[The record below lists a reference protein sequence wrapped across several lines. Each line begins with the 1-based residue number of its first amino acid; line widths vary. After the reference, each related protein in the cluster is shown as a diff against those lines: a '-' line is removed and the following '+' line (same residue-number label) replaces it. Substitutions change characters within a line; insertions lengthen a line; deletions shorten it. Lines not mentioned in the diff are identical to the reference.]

1 MLQIRKICVILQ
13 YESVRGLVLSLL
25 LYRLR
30 SMQSD
35 SLQNWI
41 EKQMMCGRYIFTK
54 EDVIDLGVHNNK
66 DSLKKALYRAQEKG
80 VIMSPW
86 QNFYVAIPMEYRLKG
101 EVPPSFYIDQLM
113 QFVRRDYY
121 VSLLSAAML
130 NGAGHQRAMVFQ
142 VTVQGKQIRSAVK
155 NGTLLDFNLRKE
167 IPLAYVNQVKVQT
180 GYMNVSSPELTA
192 LDLVSQEEKV
202 GGLSRVAEILIELAE
217 RMNWDE
223 SKLALLD
230 YFNAP
235 IVQRLGYLLD
245 LIEETELA
253 DSLMRLARQAG
264 KIVRKVRLKQ
274 SKPET
279 EDMEIDKKW
288 KIIINQKI
296 ETDEI

>member
-1 MLQIRKICVILQ
+1 MSECRYKLQ
-13 YESVRGLVLSLL
+13 Y
-25 LYRLR
+25 
-30 SMQSD
+30 MQSEG
-35 SLQNWI
+35 LQKWI
-41 EKQMMCGRYIFTK
+41 EAQMMRGRYVFIK
-54 EDVIDLGVHNNK
+54 EDVTNLGMYSK
-66 DSLKKALYRAQEKG
+66 TDSLNRALYRAQEKG

-101 EVPPSFYIDQLM
+101 EVPPSFYIDHLM
-113 QFVRRDYY
+113 HFLGREYY
-121 VSLLSAAML
+121 VSLLSAATL
-130 NGAGHQRAMVFQ
+130 NGAGHQRTMVFQ

-155 NGTLLDFNLRKE
+155 NGTLLDFNLKKK
-167 IPLAYVNQVKVQT
+167 IPSLYINKVKVQT
-180 GYMNVSSPELTA
+180 GYMNVSCPELTA

-202 GGLSRVAEILIELAE
+202 GGLSRVAEVLIELTE
-217 RMNWDE
+217 RMKWDE
-223 SKLALLD
+223 SKLALFD

-235 IVQRLGYLLD
+235 VVQRLGYLLD
-245 LIEETELA
+245 LIEESELA
-253 DSLMRLARQAG
+253 NGLMQLAKQTG

>member
-1 MLQIRKICVILQ
+1 MSEYRYRLQ
-13 YESVRGLVLSLL
+13 Y
-25 LYRLR
+25 
-30 SMQSD
+30 MQSEG
-35 SLQNWI
+35 LQKWI
-41 EKQMMCGRYIFTK
+41 EAQMMRGRYVFIK
-54 EDVIDLGVHNNK
+54 EDVTNLGMYSK
-66 DSLKKALYRAQEKG
+66 TDSLNRALYRAQEKG

-101 EVPPSFYIDQLM
+101 EVPPSFYIDHLM
-113 QFVRRDYY
+113 RFLGREYY
-121 VSLLSAAML
+121 VSLLSAATL

-155 NGTLLDFNLRKE
+155 NGTLLDFNLKKE
-167 IPLAYVNQVKVQT
+167 IPSLYINKVKVQT
-180 GYMNVSSPELTA
+180 GYMNVSCPELTA

-202 GGLSRVAEILIELAE
+202 GGLSRVAEVLIELTE
-217 RMNWDE
+217 RMKWDE
-223 SKLALLD
+223 SKLALFD

-235 IVQRLGYLLD
+235 VVQRLGYLLD
-245 LIEETELA
+245 LIEESELA
-253 DSLMRLARQAG
+253 NGLMQLAKQTG

>member
-1 MLQIRKICVILQ
+1 MSECRYKLQ
-13 YESVRGLVLSLL
+13 Y
-25 LYRLR
+25 
-30 SMQSD
+30 MQSEG
-35 SLQNWI
+35 LQKWI
-41 EKQMMCGRYIFTK
+41 EAQMMRGRYVFIK
-54 EDVIDLGVHNNK
+54 EDVTNLGMYSK
-66 DSLKKALYRAQEKG
+66 TDSLNRALYRAQEKG

-101 EVPPSFYIDQLM
+101 EVPPSFYIDHLM
-113 QFVRRDYY
+113 RFLGREYY
-121 VSLLSAAML
+121 VSLLSAATL

-155 NGTLLDFNLRKE
+155 NGTLLDFNLKKK
-167 IPLAYVNQVKVQT
+167 IPSLYINKVKVQT
-180 GYMNVSSPELTA
+180 GYMNVSCPELTA

-202 GGLSRVAEILIELAE
+202 GGLSRVAEVLIELAE
-217 RMNWDE
+217 RMKWDE
-223 SKLALLD
+223 SKLALFD

-235 IVQRLGYLLD
+235 VVQRLGYLLD
-245 LIEETELA
+245 LIEESELA
-253 DSLMRLARQAG
+253 NGLMQLAKQTG

>member
-1 MLQIRKICVILQ
+1 MSEYRYKLQ
-13 YESVRGLVLSLL
+13 Y
-25 LYRLR
+25 
-30 SMQSD
+30 MQSEG
-35 SLQNWI
+35 LQKWI
-41 EKQMMCGRYIFTK
+41 EAQMMRGRYVFIK
-54 EDVIDLGVHNNK
+54 EDVTNLGMYSK
-66 DSLKKALYRAQEKG
+66 TDSLNRALYRAQEKG

-101 EVPPSFYIDQLM
+101 EVPPSFYIDHLM
-113 QFVRRDYY
+113 RFLGREYY
-121 VSLLSAAML
+121 VSLLSAATL
-130 NGAGHQRAMVFQ
+130 NGAGHQRAMLFQ

-155 NGTLLDFNLRKE
+155 NGTLLDFNLKKE
-167 IPLAYVNQVKVQT
+167 IPSLYINKVKVQT
-180 GYMNVSSPELTA
+180 GYMNVSCPELTA

-202 GGLSRVAEILIELAE
+202 GGLSRVAEVLIELTE
-217 RMNWDE
+217 RMKWDE
-223 SKLALLD
+223 SKLALFD

-235 IVQRLGYLLD
+235 VVQRLGYLLD
-245 LIEETELA
+245 LIEESELA
-253 DSLMRLARQAG
+253 NGLMQLAKQTG

>member
-1 MLQIRKICVILQ
+1 MSECRYKLQ
-13 YESVRGLVLSLL
+13 Y
-25 LYRLR
+25 
-30 SMQSD
+30 MQSEG
-35 SLQNWI
+35 LQKWI
-41 EKQMMCGRYIFTK
+41 EAQMMRGRYVFIK
-54 EDVIDLGVHNNK
+54 EDVTNLGMYSK
-66 DSLKKALYRAQEKG
+66 TDSLNRALYRAQEKG

-101 EVPPSFYIDQLM
+101 EVPPSFYIDHLM
-113 QFVRRDYY
+113 RFLGREYY
-121 VSLLSAAML
+121 VSLLSAATL

-155 NGTLLDFNLRKE
+155 NGTLLDFNLKKK
-167 IPLAYVNQVKVQT
+167 IPSLYINKVKVQT
-180 GYMNVSSPELTA
+180 GYMNVSCPELTA

-202 GGLSRVAEILIELAE
+202 GGLSRVAEVLIELAE
-217 RMNWDE
+217 RMKWDE
-223 SKLALLD
+223 SKLALFD

-235 IVQRLGYLLD
+235 VVQRLGYLLD
-245 LIEETELA
+245 LIEESELA
-253 DSLMRLARQAG
+253 NGLMQLAKQTG

-279 EDMEIDKKW
+279 EDMEIEKKW

>member
-1 MLQIRKICVILQ
+1 MSKPYCGLQNMRA
-13 YESVRGLVLSLL
+13 
-25 LYRLR
+25 
-30 SMQSD
+30 D

-41 EKQMMCGRYIFTK
+41 EAQMMRGCYIFTK
-54 EDVIDLGVHNNK
+54 EDVTNLNVHNNK
-66 DSLKKALYRAQEKG
+66 DSLNKALYRMQDKG

-86 QNFYVAIPMEYRLKG
+86 KNFYVAIPMEYRLKG
-101 EVPPSFYIDQLM
+101 EVPPSFYIDHLM
-113 QFVRRDYY
+113 QFVGRDYY

-130 NGAGHQRAMVFQ
+130 NGAGHQRAMIFQ
-142 VTVQGKQIRSAVK
+142 VTVHGKQIRSVVK
-155 NGTLLDFNLRKE
+155 NGTLLDFNLKKE
-167 IPLAYVNQVKVQT
+167 LPTAYINKVKVQT

-217 RMNWDE
+217 RMKWDD

-253 DSLMRLARQAG
+253 DDFILLAKRAG
-264 KIVRKVRLKQ
+264 KIVRKTRLKQ
-274 SKPET
+274 SNPEV
-279 EDMEIDKKW
+279 EGMEVDKKW
-288 KIIINQKI
+288 KIIINHEI

>member
-1 MLQIRKICVILQ
+1 
-13 YESVRGLVLSLL
+13 
-25 LYRLR
+25 
-30 SMQSD
+30 
-35 SLQNWI
+35 
-41 EKQMMCGRYIFTK
+41 MMRGRYVFIK
-54 EDVIDLGVHNNK
+54 EDVTNLGMYSK
-66 DSLKKALYRAQEKG
+66 TDSLNRALYRAQEKG

-101 EVPPSFYIDQLM
+101 EVPPSFYIDHLM
-113 QFVRRDYY
+113 RFLGREYY
-121 VSLLSAAML
+121 VSLLSAATL

-155 NGTLLDFNLRKE
+155 NGTLLDFNLKKK
-167 IPLAYVNQVKVQT
+167 IPSLYINKVKVQT
-180 GYMNVSSPELTA
+180 GYMNVSCPELTA

-202 GGLSRVAEILIELAE
+202 GGLSRVAEVLIELAE
-217 RMNWDE
+217 RMKWDE
-223 SKLALLD
+223 SKLALFD

-235 IVQRLGYLLD
+235 VVQRLGYLLD
-245 LIEETELA
+245 LIEESELA
-253 DSLMRLARQAG
+253 NGLMQLAKQTG

>member
-1 MLQIRKICVILQ
+1 
-13 YESVRGLVLSLL
+13 
-25 LYRLR
+25 
-30 SMQSD
+30 MQSE

-41 EKQMMCGRYIFTK
+41 EAQMMRGRYIFNK
-54 EDVIDLGVHNNK
+54 EDVINLSVHSNRG
-66 DSLKKALYRAQEKG
+66 SLNRALYRAQEKG
-80 VIMSPW
+80 IIMSPW
-86 QNFYVAIPMEYRLKG
+86 QNFYAVIPMEYRLKG
-101 EVPPSFYIDQLM
+101 EVPPSFYIDMLM
-113 QFVRRDYY
+113 RFVGRDYY

-130 NGAGHQRAMVFQ
+130 NGAGHQRAMAFQ
-142 VTVQGKQIRSAVK
+142 VTVQGKQLRSAVK
-155 NGTLLDFNLRKE
+155 NGTLLEFNLKKE
-167 IPLAYVNQVKVQT
+167 IPLAYVNKVKVQT

-202 GGLSRVAEILIELAE
+202 GGLSRVAEVLIELAE
-217 RMNWDE
+217 RMKWDD
-223 SKLALLD
+223 SKLTLLG

-235 IVQRLGYLLD
+235 VVQRLGYLLD

-253 DSLMRLARQAG
+253 DGLMRLAKQAG

-288 KIIINQKI
+288 KVIINQEI

>member
-1 MLQIRKICVILQ
+1 MSECRYRLQ
-13 YESVRGLVLSLL
+13 Y
-25 LYRLR
+25 
-30 SMQSD
+30 MQSEG
-35 SLQNWI
+35 LQKWI
-41 EKQMMCGRYIFTK
+41 EAQMMRGRYVFIK
-54 EDVIDLGVHNNK
+54 EDVTNLGMYSK
-66 DSLKKALYRAQEKG
+66 TDSLNRALYRAQEKG

-101 EVPPSFYIDQLM
+101 EVPPSFYIDHLM
-113 QFVRRDYY
+113 RFLGREYY
-121 VSLLSAAML
+121 VSLLSAATL
-130 NGAGHQRAMVFQ
+130 NGAGHQRAMLFQ

-155 NGTLLDFNLRKE
+155 NGTLLDFNLKKE
-167 IPLAYVNQVKVQT
+167 IPSLYINKVKVQT
-180 GYMNVSSPELTA
+180 GYMNVSCPELTA

-202 GGLSRVAEILIELAE
+202 GGLSRVAEVLIELAE
-217 RMNWDE
+217 RMKWDE
-223 SKLALLD
+223 SKLALFD

-235 IVQRLGYLLD
+235 VVQRLGYLLD
-245 LIEETELA
+245 LIEESELA
-253 DSLMRLARQAG
+253 NGLMQLAKQTG

>member
-1 MLQIRKICVILQ
+1 M
-13 YESVRGLVLSLL
+13 RGH
-25 LYRLR
+25 
-30 SMQSD
+30 
-35 SLQNWI
+35 
-41 EKQMMCGRYIFTK
+41 YIFTK
-54 EDVIDLGVHNNK
+54 EDVINLGMHDNK
-66 DSLKKALYRAQEKG
+66 DSMRKALYRMQEKG
-80 VIMSPW
+80 IIMSPW

-101 EVPPSFYIDQLM
+101 EVPPSFYIDHLM
-113 QFVRRDYY
+113 RFVGREYY

-142 VTVQGKQIRSAVK
+142 ITVLGKQMRSAVK

-167 IPLAYVNQVKVQT
+167 FPTGYINKVKVQT

-192 LDLVSQEEKV
+192 LDLISQEEKV

-217 RMNWDE
+217 NMKWDD

-230 YFNAP
+230 YFSAP
-235 IVQRLGYLLD
+235 IVQRLGYLLN

-253 DSLMRLARQAG
+253 DDLMLLAKQAG

-274 SKPET
+274 SKPGT
-279 EDMEIDKKW
+279 DDMEVDKKW

>member
-1 MLQIRKICVILQ
+1 MSEYRYKLQ
-13 YESVRGLVLSLL
+13 Y
-25 LYRLR
+25 
-30 SMQSD
+30 MQSEG
-35 SLQNWI
+35 LQKWI
-41 EKQMMCGRYIFTK
+41 EAQMMRGRYVFIK
-54 EDVIDLGVHNNK
+54 EDVTNLGMYSK
-66 DSLKKALYRAQEKG
+66 TDSLNRALYRAQEKG

-101 EVPPSFYIDQLM
+101 EVPPSFYIDHLM
-113 QFVRRDYY
+113 RFLGREYY
-121 VSLLSAAML
+121 VSLLSAATL

-155 NGTLLDFNLRKE
+155 NGTLLDFNLKKK
-167 IPLAYVNQVKVQT
+167 IPSLYINKVKVQT
-180 GYMNVSSPELTA
+180 GYMNVSCPELTA

-202 GGLSRVAEILIELAE
+202 GGLSRVAEVLIELAE
-217 RMNWDE
+217 RMKWDE
-223 SKLALLD
+223 SKLALFD

-235 IVQRLGYLLD
+235 VVQRLGYLLD
-245 LIEETELA
+245 LIEESELA
-253 DSLMRLARQAG
+253 NGLMQLAKQTG

>member
-1 MLQIRKICVILQ
+1 MSEYRYKLQ
-13 YESVRGLVLSLL
+13 Y
-25 LYRLR
+25 
-30 SMQSD
+30 MQSKG
-35 SLQNWI
+35 LQKWI
-41 EKQMMCGRYIFTK
+41 EAQMMRGRYVFIK
-54 EDVIDLGVHNNK
+54 EDVTNLGMYSK
-66 DSLKKALYRAQEKG
+66 TDSLNRALYRAQEKG

-101 EVPPSFYIDQLM
+101 EVPPSFYIDHLM
-113 QFVRRDYY
+113 RFLGREYY
-121 VSLLSAAML
+121 VSLLSAATL

-155 NGTLLDFNLRKE
+155 NGTLLDFNLKKE
-167 IPLAYVNQVKVQT
+167 IPSLYINKVKVQT
-180 GYMNVSSPELTA
+180 GYMNVSCPELTA

-202 GGLSRVAEILIELAE
+202 GGLSRVAEVLIELTE
-217 RMNWDE
+217 RMKWDE
-223 SKLALLD
+223 SKLALFD

-235 IVQRLGYLLD
+235 VVQRLGYLLD
-245 LIEETELA
+245 LIEESELA
-253 DSLMRLARQAG
+253 NGLMQLAKQTG

>member
-1 MLQIRKICVILQ
+1 MSECRYKLQ
-13 YESVRGLVLSLL
+13 Y
-25 LYRLR
+25 
-30 SMQSD
+30 MQSEG
-35 SLQNWI
+35 LQKWI
-41 EKQMMCGRYIFTK
+41 EAQMMRGRYVFIK
-54 EDVIDLGVHNNK
+54 EDVTNLGMYSK
-66 DSLKKALYRAQEKG
+66 TDSLNRALYRAQEKG

-101 EVPPSFYIDQLM
+101 EVPPSFYIDHLM
-113 QFVRRDYY
+113 RFLGREYY
-121 VSLLSAAML
+121 VSLLSAATL
-130 NGAGHQRAMVFQ
+130 NGARHQRAMLFQ

-155 NGTLLDFNLRKE
+155 NGTLLDFNLKKK
-167 IPLAYVNQVKVQT
+167 IPSLYINKVKVQT
-180 GYMNVSSPELTA
+180 GYMNVSCPELTA

-202 GGLSRVAEILIELAE
+202 GGLSRVAEVLIELTE
-217 RMNWDE
+217 RMKWDE
-223 SKLALLD
+223 SKLALFD

-235 IVQRLGYLLD
+235 VVQRLGYLLD
-245 LIEETELA
+245 LIEESELA
-253 DSLMRLARQAG
+253 NGLMQLAKQTG

>member
-1 MLQIRKICVILQ
+1 MSECRYKLQ
-13 YESVRGLVLSLL
+13 Y
-25 LYRLR
+25 
-30 SMQSD
+30 MQSEG
-35 SLQNWI
+35 LQKWI
-41 EKQMMCGRYIFTK
+41 EAQMMRGRYVFIK
-54 EDVIDLGVHNNK
+54 EDVTNLGMYSK
-66 DSLKKALYRAQEKG
+66 TDSLNRALYRAQEKG

-101 EVPPSFYIDQLM
+101 EVPPSFYIDHLM
-113 QFVRRDYY
+113 RFLGREYY
-121 VSLLSAAML
+121 VSLLSAATL

-155 NGTLLDFNLRKE
+155 NGTLLDFNLKKK
-167 IPLAYVNQVKVQT
+167 IPSLYINKVKVQT
-180 GYMNVSSPELTA
+180 GYMNVSCPELTA

-202 GGLSRVAEILIELAE
+202 GGLSRVAEVLIELTE
-217 RMNWDE
+217 RMKWDE
-223 SKLALLD
+223 SKLALFD

-235 IVQRLGYLLD
+235 VVQRLGYLLD
-245 LIEETELA
+245 LIEESELA
-253 DSLMRLARQAG
+253 NGLMQLAKQTG

>member
-1 MLQIRKICVILQ
+1 MSECRYKLQ
-13 YESVRGLVLSLL
+13 Y
-25 LYRLR
+25 
-30 SMQSD
+30 MQSEG
-35 SLQNWI
+35 LQKWI
-41 EKQMMCGRYIFTK
+41 EAQMMRGRYVFIK
-54 EDVIDLGVHNNK
+54 EDVTNLGMYSK
-66 DSLKKALYRAQEKG
+66 TDSLNRALYRAQEKG

-101 EVPPSFYIDQLM
+101 EVPPSFYIDHLM
-113 QFVRRDYY
+113 RFLGREYY
-121 VSLLSAAML
+121 VSLLSAATL

-155 NGTLLDFNLRKE
+155 NGTLLDFNLKKE
-167 IPLAYVNQVKVQT
+167 IPSLYINKVKVQT
-180 GYMNVSSPELTA
+180 GYMNVSCPELTA

-202 GGLSRVAEILIELAE
+202 GGLNRVAEVLIELAE
-217 RMNWDE
+217 RMKWDE
-223 SKLALLD
+223 SKQALFD

-235 IVQRLGYLLD
+235 VVQRLGYLLD
-245 LIEETELA
+245 LIEESELA
-253 DSLMRLARQAG
+253 NGLMQLAKQTG

-274 SKPET
+274 SKTET

>member
-1 MLQIRKICVILQ
+1 MSEYRYRLQ
-13 YESVRGLVLSLL
+13 Y
-25 LYRLR
+25 
-30 SMQSD
+30 MQSEG
-35 SLQNWI
+35 LQKWI
-41 EKQMMCGRYIFTK
+41 EAQMMRGRYVFIK
-54 EDVIDLGVHNNK
+54 EDVTNLGMYSK
-66 DSLKKALYRAQEKG
+66 TDSLNRALYRAQEKG

-101 EVPPSFYIDQLM
+101 EVPPSFYIDHLM
-113 QFVRRDYY
+113 RFLGREYY
-121 VSLLSAAML
+121 VSLLSAATL

-155 NGTLLDFNLRKE
+155 NGTLLDFNLKKK
-167 IPLAYVNQVKVQT
+167 IPSLYINKVKVQT
-180 GYMNVSSPELTA
+180 GYMNVSCPELTA

-202 GGLSRVAEILIELAE
+202 GGLSQVAEVLIELAE
-217 RMNWDE
+217 RMKWDE
-223 SKLALLD
+223 SKLALFD

-235 IVQRLGYLLD
+235 VVQRLGYLLD
-245 LIEETELA
+245 LIEESELA
-253 DSLMRLARQAG
+253 NGLMQLAKQTG

>member
-1 MLQIRKICVILQ
+1 MR
-13 YESVRGLVLSLL
+13 SVG
-25 LYRLR
+25 
-30 SMQSD
+30 
-35 SLQNWI
+35 LQNWI
-41 EKQMMCGRYIFTK
+41 EAQMMHGRYIFSK
-54 EDVIDLGVHNNK
+54 EDVINLSMHSK
-66 DSLKKALYRAQEKG
+66 TDSLNRALYRAQEKG
-80 VIMSPW
+80 IIMSPW
-86 QNFYVAIPMEYRLKG
+86 QNFYVAVPMEYRLKG
-101 EVPPSFYIDQLM
+101 EVPPSFYIDHLM
-113 QFVRRDYY
+113 RFVGRDYY

-167 IPLAYVNQVKVQT
+167 IPLAYINKVKVQT

-202 GGLSRVAEILIELAE
+202 GGLSRVAEVLIELAE
-217 RMNWDE
+217 RMEWDD
-223 SKLALLD
+223 SKLALLN

-245 LIEETELA
+245 LIDESKLA
-253 DSLMRLARQAG
+253 DGLMRLAKQEG
-264 KIVRKVRLKQ
+264 KIVRKVRLKH

-288 KIIINQKI
+288 KIIINQEI

>member
-1 MLQIRKICVILQ
+1 
-13 YESVRGLVLSLL
+13 
-25 LYRLR
+25 
-30 SMQSD
+30 
-35 SLQNWI
+35 
-41 EKQMMCGRYIFTK
+41 MCGRYIFTK
-54 EDVIDLGVHNNK
+54 EDVINLGVHNNK

-101 EVPPSFYIDQLM
+101 EVPPSFYIDHLM
-113 QFVRRDYY
+113 RFVGRDYY

-130 NGAGHQRAMVFQ
+130 NGAGHQRAMAFQ

-155 NGTLLDFNLRKE
+155 NGTLLDFNLRKK
-167 IPLAYVNQVKVQT
+167 IPLAYINKVKVQT
-180 GYMNVSSPELTA
+180 GYMNASSPELTA

-202 GGLSRVAEILIELAE
+202 GGLSRVAEVLIELAE
-217 RMNWDE
+217 RMKWDE

-235 IVQRLGYLLD
+235 IVQRLGYMLD

-253 DSLMRLARQAG
+253 DSLMQLARQAG

-279 EDMEIDKKW
+279 EDMETNKKW
-288 KIIINQKI
+288 KIIVNQEI

>member
-1 MLQIRKICVILQ
+1 MSECRYRLQ
-13 YESVRGLVLSLL
+13 Y
-25 LYRLR
+25 
-30 SMQSD
+30 MQSEG
-35 SLQNWI
+35 LQKWI
-41 EKQMMCGRYIFTK
+41 EAQMMRGRYVFIK
-54 EDVIDLGVHNNK
+54 EDVTNLGMYSK
-66 DSLKKALYRAQEKG
+66 TDSLNRALYRAQKKG

-101 EVPPSFYIDQLM
+101 EVPPSFYIDHLM
-113 QFVRRDYY
+113 RFLGREYY
-121 VSLLSAAML
+121 VSLLSAATL
-130 NGAGHQRAMVFQ
+130 NGAGHQRAMLFQ

-155 NGTLLDFNLRKE
+155 NGTLLDFNLKKE
-167 IPLAYVNQVKVQT
+167 IPSLYINKVKVQT
-180 GYMNVSSPELTA
+180 GYMNVSCPELTA

-202 GGLSRVAEILIELAE
+202 GGLSRVAEVLIELTE
-217 RMNWDE
+217 RMKWDE
-223 SKLALLD
+223 SKLALFD

-235 IVQRLGYLLD
+235 VVQRLGYLLD
-245 LIEETELA
+245 LIEESELA
-253 DSLMRLARQAG
+253 NGLMQLAKQTG

>member
-1 MLQIRKICVILQ
+1 MSEYRYKLQ
-13 YESVRGLVLSLL
+13 Y
-25 LYRLR
+25 
-30 SMQSD
+30 MQSEG
-35 SLQNWI
+35 LQKWI
-41 EKQMMCGRYIFTK
+41 EAQMMRGRYVFIK
-54 EDVIDLGVHNNK
+54 EDVTNLGMYSK
-66 DSLKKALYRAQEKG
+66 TDSLNRALYRAQKKG

-101 EVPPSFYIDQLM
+101 EVPPSFYIDHLM
-113 QFVRRDYY
+113 RFLGREYY
-121 VSLLSAAML
+121 VSLLSAATL
-130 NGAGHQRAMVFQ
+130 NGAGHQRTMVFQ

-155 NGTLLDFNLRKE
+155 NGTLLDFNLKKK
-167 IPLAYVNQVKVQT
+167 IPSLYINKVKVQT
-180 GYMNVSSPELTA
+180 GYMNVSCQELTA

-202 GGLSRVAEILIELAE
+202 GGLSRVAEVLIELTE
-217 RMNWDE
+217 RMKWDE
-223 SKLALLD
+223 SKLALFD

-235 IVQRLGYLLD
+235 VVQRLGYLLD
-245 LIEETELA
+245 LIEESELA
-253 DSLMRLARQAG
+253 NGLMQLAKQTG

>member
-1 MLQIRKICVILQ
+1 MSECRYKLQ
-13 YESVRGLVLSLL
+13 Y
-25 LYRLR
+25 
-30 SMQSD
+30 MQSEG
-35 SLQNWI
+35 LQKWI
-41 EKQMMCGRYIFTK
+41 EAQMMRGRYVFIK
-54 EDVIDLGVHNNK
+54 EDVTNLGMYSK
-66 DSLKKALYRAQEKG
+66 TDSLNRALYRAQEKG

-101 EVPPSFYIDQLM
+101 EVPPSFYIDHLM
-113 QFVRRDYY
+113 RFLGREYY
-121 VSLLSAAML
+121 VSLLSAATL

-155 NGTLLDFNLRKE
+155 NGTLLDFNLKKD
-167 IPLAYVNQVKVQT
+167 IPSLYINKVKVQT
-180 GYMNVSSPELTA
+180 GYMNVSCPELTA

-202 GGLSRVAEILIELAE
+202 GGLNRVAEVLIELAE
-217 RMNWDE
+217 RMKWDE
-223 SKLALLD
+223 SKQALFD

-235 IVQRLGYLLD
+235 VVQRLGYLLD
-245 LIEETELA
+245 LIEESELA
-253 DSLMRLARQAG
+253 NGLMQLAKQTG

-274 SKPET
+274 SKTET